1 MYYGALKKFDIAN
14 GEGIRT
20 SLFVS
25 GCRNRCKNCFQ
36 PETWDF
42 NYGAPFDEGVKREI
56 YDSMSSS
63 SVRGITVLGGEP
75 MEPENQREILPFLR
89 EFRERFPDKTVW
101 LFTGNL
107 YEELTGALGEH
118 PKCLDITAELLS
130 LVDILVDGRFDEEKK
145 RLGLR
150 FRGSSNQRI
159 IDMNKTREAGEIV
172 IWDGCK
178 LDKTYD
184 AINKKFGAATIQ
196 RGSNLQSDLKV
207 GKKYQAQMEQKKKS
221 D

>member
-1 MYYGALKKFDIAN
+1 MYYGAIKKCDIAN

-25 GCRNRCKNCFQ
+25 GCRNHCKNCFQ
-36 PETWDF
+36 PETWAFD
-42 NYGAPFDEGVKREI
+42 YGALFTDEVADDIFKSVEN
-56 YDSMSSS
+56 S
-63 SVRGITVLGGEP
+63 SVRGLTVLGGEP
-75 MEPENQREILPFLR
+75 MEPENQRELLPFLK
-89 EFRERFPDKTVW
+89 EFRRRFPNKTVW

-118 PKCLDITAELLS
+118 PKCLDITAEILS
-130 LVDILVDGRFDEEKK
+130 LVDILVDGRFEEENK

-178 LDKTYD
+178 LDKSYD
-184 AINKKFGAATIQ
+184 KPTT
-196 RGSNLQSDLKV
+196 
-207 GKKYQAQMEQKKKS
+207 
-221 D
+221 